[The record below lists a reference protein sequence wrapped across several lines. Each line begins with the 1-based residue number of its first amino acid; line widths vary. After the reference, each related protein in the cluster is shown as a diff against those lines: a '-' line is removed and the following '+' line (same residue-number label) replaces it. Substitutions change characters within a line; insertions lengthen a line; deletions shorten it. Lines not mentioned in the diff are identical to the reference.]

1 MTIDKEKPDVAAQ
14 AIVSQADGGEFP
26 KNRSKSSG
34 SETCYSVEARYNFPA
49 PVEISG
55 QIFDERWREVKFEEN
70 PVGVPRASQFQEHTL
85 RHRMLGYSAAQ
96 ALRWWLH
103 ANADAMKAG
112 MCACLE
118 TRLVKHTIKHSCE
131 IEAVSVHAHIHGE
144 DRSSYMPDW
153 GQHVHKSG

>member
-55 QIFDERWREVKFEEN
+55 QMRELLE
-70 PVGVPRASQFQEHTL
+70 SL
-85 RHRMLGYSAAQ
+85 RVA
-96 ALRWWLH
+96 
-103 ANADAMKAG
+103 
-112 MCACLE
+112 E
-118 TRLVKHTIKHSCE
+118 
-131 IEAVSVHAHIHGE
+131 
-144 DRSSYMPDW
+144 
-153 GQHVHKSG
+153 